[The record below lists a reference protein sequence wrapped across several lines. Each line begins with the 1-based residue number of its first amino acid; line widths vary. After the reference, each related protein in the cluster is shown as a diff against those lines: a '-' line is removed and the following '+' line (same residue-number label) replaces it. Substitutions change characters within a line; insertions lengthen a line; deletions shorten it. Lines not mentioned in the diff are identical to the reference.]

1 MDLHLEKG
9 TTDQYVVVSRRLPH
23 ESRYGARDPN
33 TGNDK
38 PAGRGTESISSPTIH
53 VHVMTATLL
62 YIPLFFI
69 LFLVDRAAAVW
80 PFPSKRFTGS
90 SLLEAGP
97 LGITQEGRVVAF
109 GDFNGD
115 QL

>member
-1 MDLHLEKG
+1 MTLPRSCIIWLSFISLLA
-9 TTDQYVVVSRRLPH
+9 TDVV
-23 ESRYGARDPN
+23 A
-33 TGNDK
+33 
-38 PAGRGTESISSPTIH
+38 I
-53 VHVMTATLL
+53 
-62 YIPLFFI
+62 
-69 LFLVDRAAAVW
+69 W

-115 QL
+115 QLYVHVNTLGFTLHTYNILASIS